1 MNGGDQCGMS
11 FPISVSNASSPLFP
25 QWEKPYHIDLFIK
38 KGDEFL
44 TDVVI
49 IGCGIVGAAAAY
61 ELSRYDLDIVVLEKE
76 NDIAMGTTKAN
87 SAIIHAGYDPTPGTL
102 MAKLDVEGVSLAKE
116 LCEKLDVPHR
126 HCGAFVLALSEE
138 EVAIIEYLHRNAKE
152 NDVKDVEVLTKD
164 EVLRLEPNVS
174 ENVVCALHAP
184 TAMIVDPWEYTL
196 ALIETAVR
204 NNTEVRLKTKV
215 VGIDIIDGGYIVKT
229 TRGEIKT
236 KVVINAAGL
245 YADVI
250 HNMVAEPAFT
260 IRPAKGEYWL
270 LDKSEGTRVNSVL
283 FQCPSKAGK
292 GVLVTPT
299 VHGNL
304 LVGPGNINADDKD
317 DVSTTRDELEFVKNT
332 AVRSVPG
339 IEFNTVIRSF
349 SGNRAH
355 TEFDDFIINEVRPG
369 FIDLAGIK
377 SPGLTAAPAIAKMTV
392 QMLKDSGKHGDG
404 GIAFE
409 EKDQFID
416 SRKKVRFNQLTPA
429 EKTSLIKEN
438 PSYGHV
444 ICRCETVTEGEIL
457 DALNS
462 PIPPH
467 SIDGVKR
474 RSGAGM
480 GRCQGGF
487 CGPRVLEILAK
498 HYDLDATEILQDKEG
513 TYILIS
519 KTKTVI
525 SDLC

>member
-1 MNGGDQCGMS
+1 L
-11 FPISVSNASSPLFP
+11 I
-25 QWEKPYHIDLFIK
+25 
-38 KGDEFL
+38 
-44 TDVVI
+44 DVVI
-49 IGCGIVGAAAAY
+49 IGCGITGAAAAY
-61 ELSRYDLDIVVLEKE
+61 ELSRYDLSIVVLEKE

-102 MAKLDVEGVSLAKE
+102 MAKLDVEGVQLAKE
-116 LCEKLDVPHR
+116 LCEKLDVPYR

-138 EVAIIEYLHRNAKE
+138 EAPIIDYLYKNAQE
-152 NDVKDVEVLTKD
+152 NNVKDVEILTRE
-164 EVLRLEPNVS
+164 EVLKLEPNVS
-174 ENVVCALHAP
+174 ENVVAALHAP

-196 ALIETAVR
+196 ALAETAVR
-204 NNTEVRLKTKV
+204 NGTDVNLNTKV
-215 VGIDIIDGGYIVKT
+215 TGIDNIDGGYRVMT
-229 TRGEIKT
+229 TQGSYET
-236 KVVINAAGL
+236 KAVINAAGL
-245 YADVI
+245 YADDI

-260 IRPAKGEYWL
+260 ITPAKGEYWL

-304 LVGPGNINADDKD
+304 LVGPGNIIADDRD
-317 DVSTTRDELEFVKNT
+317 DVSTTGDELEFVKRT

-339 IEFNTVIRSF
+339 IEFSTVIRSF

-355 TEFDDFIINEVRPG
+355 TEFDDFIIKEVKPG

-377 SPGLTAAPAIAKMTV
+377 SPGLTAAPAIAKMAV
-392 QMLKDSGKHGDG
+392 QMLNESMNQKQRQGKQGDRCCASEDQIG
-404 GIAFE
+404 GSFALKE
-409 EKDQFID
+409 NFID
-416 SRKKVRFNQLTPA
+416 SRKKIRLNALSPD
-429 EKTSLIKEN
+429 EKTALIKDN

-457 DALNS
+457 DALNT

-467 SIDGVKR
+467 TIDGVKR
-474 RSGAGM
+474 RTGAGM

-498 HYDLDATEILQDKEG
+498 YYDCDPTEILQDKEG
-513 TYILIS
+513 TYVLTS
-519 KTKTVI
+519 KTKAA
-525 SDLC
+525 DL